1 MKRTALV
8 ALVLFVT
15 TAALASETK
24 RYLVATTHPVRT
36 TSLGTLAQELREPGE
51 RRIASF
57 SAVNGFAADLTAS
70 EVAALRQSPDVRWL
84 EPVVA
89 RELFAVSTPGRQTVP
104 YGIAQVRAPEAW
116 AGRRSAFVNVAVID
130 SGVDYRHPE
139 LAAAWAG
146 GTNTAKANGTA
157 LDAIGHGTHVSG
169 IIAAADNNFGVVGV
183 APGIRLWGVKVASDA
198 GDITSE
204 DMIEGLDWV
213 IAKKKELGGQ
223 WVVNLSLGG
232 EESSDLEREAFARGV
247 AAGLAIVAATGNSS
261 TATIPAPVSF
271 PAAYPGVISVGAT
284 DEVQALA
291 AFSNQGPEVEF
302 VAPGVRVVSTV
313 LIGTSVISFVQKD
326 NVVAA
331 AKPMVGSKLASLS
344 GQYVYCGLGEA
355 KDFTSAVQGRIAL
368 IKRGGDTF
376 ATKTRRAMQAG
387 ASGVIIFNKDD
398 SAFSFTLIDPDDP
411 TTKDEVWPVG
421 VGMSKVD
428 GEALVA
434 AGSGTITI
442 GYEPDDYSGK
452 SGTSMSSPHVAGAV
466 ALLWALAPNA
476 TPDNIV
482 SALIATAKDLGT
494 PGKDDLYG
502 YGQIDMFAA
511 AKMLAPEAFNPEPS
525 GRTGRR
531 FVTRRKK

>member
-1 MKRTALV
+1 MKRTALG

-15 TAALASETK
+15 TAALASETQ
-24 RYLVATTHPVRT
+24 RYLVATKHAVRT
-36 TSLGTLAQELREPGE
+36 TSLGSLAQELREPAD
-51 RRIASF
+51 RRVSGF
-57 SAVNGFAADLTAS
+57 SAVDGFAADLTAS
-70 EVAALRQSPDVRWL
+70 EVAALRQSPDVRWVEL
-84 EPVVA
+84 VVA
-89 RELFAVSTPGRQTVP
+89 RELLAVSTPGRQTVP

-146 GTNTAKANGTA
+146 GVNTAKANATA

-169 IIAAADNNFGVVGV
+169 IIAAADNTFGVVGV

-204 DMIEGLDWV
+204 DVIEGLDWV

-261 TATIPAPVSF
+261 TATVPAAVSF
-271 PAAYPGVISVGAT
+271 PAAYPGIISVGAT
-284 DEVQALA
+284 DELQVLA
-291 AFSNQGPEVEF
+291 AFSNQGPEVDF
-302 VAPGVRVVSTV
+302 VAPGVRIVSTV
-313 LIGTSVISFVQKD
+313 LTGTAVISYVQKGSA
-326 NVVAA
+326 VAT
-331 AKPMVGSKLASLS
+331 AKPMVGSRLASLT
-344 GQYVYCGLGEA
+344 GQYVNCGLGEA
-355 KDFTSAVQGRIAL
+355 KDFTSAVQGKIAL
-368 IKRGGDTF
+368 IKRGVDTF

-398 SAFSFTLIDPDDP
+398 TAYSFTLIDPEDP

-421 VGMSKVD
+421 VGLSRED

-452 SGTSMSSPHVAGAV
+452 NGTSMSSPHVAGAV

-502 YGQIDMFAA
+502 YGEIDLFAA
-511 AKMLAPEAFNPEPS
+511 AKMLAPEAFNPEQ

-531 FVTRRKK
+531 YVTRRKK